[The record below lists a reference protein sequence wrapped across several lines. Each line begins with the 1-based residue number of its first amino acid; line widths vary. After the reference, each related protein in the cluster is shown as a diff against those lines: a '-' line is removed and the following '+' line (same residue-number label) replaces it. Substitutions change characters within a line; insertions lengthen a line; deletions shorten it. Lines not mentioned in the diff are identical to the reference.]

1 MKAGDDGLDFA
12 LRILAEAPDHL
23 NEHGVLIVEVG
34 ESEHALVKLLP
45 KLPLDWIEFDV
56 GQMGVFVISR
66 AELVKHAKS
75 IKSALA
81 NRSSD

>member
-1 MKAGDDGLDFA
+1 M
-12 LRILAEAPDHL
+12 
-23 NEHGVLIVEVG
+23 VEVG

-66 AELVKHAKS
+66 AELVKHAQS
-75 IKSALA
+75 IKAALA
-81 NRSSD
+81 KRSS